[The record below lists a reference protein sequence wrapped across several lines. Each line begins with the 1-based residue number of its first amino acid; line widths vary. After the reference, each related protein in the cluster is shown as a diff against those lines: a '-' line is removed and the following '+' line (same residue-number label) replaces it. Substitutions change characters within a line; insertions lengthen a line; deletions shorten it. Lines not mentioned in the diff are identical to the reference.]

1 MLFYASHRIVS
12 WILQRIFIIFILWVL
27 SCQNI
32 WMEVRQ
38 GKPFFT
44 FLLYVK
50 KLGKNKLINS
60 RMLSE
65 QNIRQM
71 MMKDILVN
79 KEISVSLKLWN
90 MQKNN
95 LVFTWFPIYPL
106 YKFVLLILNIF
117 SSQIHNELSKSIWC
131 HQVPS
136 ITNMLSH

>member
-1 MLFYASHRIVS
+1 
-12 WILQRIFIIFILWVL
+12 
-27 SCQNI
+27 
-32 WMEVRQ
+32 MEVRQ

-65 QNIRQM
+65 QNIRQR

-95 LVFTWFPIYPL
+95 LVFT
-106 YKFVLLILNIF
+106 
-117 SSQIHNELSKSIWC
+117 
-131 HQVPS
+131 
-136 ITNMLSH
+136 

>member
-1 MLFYASHRIVS
+1 
-12 WILQRIFIIFILWVL
+12 
-27 SCQNI
+27 
-32 WMEVRQ
+32 MEVRQ

-95 LVFTWFPIYPL
+95 LVFT
-106 YKFVLLILNIF
+106 
-117 SSQIHNELSKSIWC
+117 
-131 HQVPS
+131 
-136 ITNMLSH
+136 